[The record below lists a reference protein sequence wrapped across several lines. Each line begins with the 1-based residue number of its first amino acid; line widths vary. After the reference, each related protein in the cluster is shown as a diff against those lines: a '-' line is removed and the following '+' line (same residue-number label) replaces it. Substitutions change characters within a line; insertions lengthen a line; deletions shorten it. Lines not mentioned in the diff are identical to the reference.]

1 MSYMLMSAAHRHRTS
16 VFYCVHHNALYY
28 VNTSTNLSD
37 SDLDGRLHTVCSPRR
52 APILIVFVLPC
63 LKVVMCDRVDLFTR
77 KLYIAAHHVV
87 INARITAF
95 RGRARVVI
103 TLRRPSSHISHMH
116 IMSLRFS
123 VGRVAVCCHQ
133 PRCCDRQS
141 CAMRCDVPSHVNCI
155 PYMTYIHCRLQ
166 I

>member
-1 MSYMLMSAAHRHRTS
+1 MIWSYNNNVHMSYMLMSAAHRHRTS

-28 VNTSTNLSD
+28 VNTSTNQSD
-37 SDLDGRLHTVCSPRR
+37 SDLDGRLHTVCSPRL
-52 APILIVFVLPC
+52 APILIMFVHPC

-103 TLRRPSSHISHMH
+103 TLRRPSSHMYDTYHTCTSCHCALVLAGLLCAATNRGVVTDSRARCVAMSHPM
-116 IMSLRFS
+116 
-123 VGRVAVCCHQ
+123 
-133 PRCCDRQS
+133 
-141 CAMRCDVPSHVNCI
+141 
-155 PYMTYIHCRLQ
+155 
-166 I
+166 